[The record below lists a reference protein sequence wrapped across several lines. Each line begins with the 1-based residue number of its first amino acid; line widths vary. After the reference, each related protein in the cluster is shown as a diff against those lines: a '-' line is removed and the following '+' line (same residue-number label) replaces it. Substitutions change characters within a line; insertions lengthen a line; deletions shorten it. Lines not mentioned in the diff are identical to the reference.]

1 MSNHYSAAN
10 LRFPGDDARLDFTDI
25 YAWLTNGKISSDG
38 LMPHDDLLDQFP
50 TSARPISTQP
60 GNRGSVGT

>member
-10 LRFPGDDARLDFTDI
+10 LRFPATT
-25 YAWLTNGKISSDG
+25 YAWTSS
-38 LMPHDDLLDQFP
+38 P

-60 GNRGSVGT
+60 GNRGGVGT